1 MFSRFRGFNSLSPW
15 SRYGSPRQNSYQSP
29 QQYRQQY
36 EPQMRYQRPMGY
48 YQSRYGQPQGQQYG
62 GGGQP
67 QYGRS
72 MMNPYQNRLAMMSQ
86 LRNYDQGRRNQY
98 ANAAAQNRLRQETW
112 NKFRPPQSTGSSG
125 GGWKEEAKN
134 VLMPGRRILK
144 KLF

>member
-62 GGGQP
+62 GYRGQYGGQ
-67 QYGRS
+67 
-72 MMNPYQNRLAMMSQ
+72 NPYQNRLSMMSQ
-86 LRNYDQGRRNQY
+86 MRNYDQGRRNQY
-98 ANAAAQNRLRQETW
+98 ANAVNQNRLRQETW
-112 NKFRPPQSTGSSG
+112 RNNRPQQSTGGGRSG
-125 GGWKEEAKN
+125 SRGGK
-134 VLMPGRRILK
+134 VLEIVSGLPGLS